1 LQVFRKARE
10 GCDVKE
16 VGMYMNADRV
26 RLRMEEL
33 RREADRERW
42 IAEARAARGPG
53 HVRSLAAGALGR
65 ISSVAAAAEIH
76 LLHGG
81 AR

>member
-1 LQVFRKARE
+1 M
-10 GCDVKE
+10 KE
-16 VGMYMNADRV
+16 VGMYMNADLV
-26 RLRMEEL
+26 RLRMAEL

-53 HVRSLAAGALGR
+53 HFRTIAAGALGR

>member
-1 LQVFRKARE
+1 LQVFRRTRE

-16 VGMYMNADRV
+16 VGMYMNADLV

-42 IAEARAARGPG
+42 VAEARAARGPG
-53 HVRSLAAGALGR
+53 PVRTLAAGALGR
-65 ISSVAAAAEIH
+65 ISGVAAAAEIH